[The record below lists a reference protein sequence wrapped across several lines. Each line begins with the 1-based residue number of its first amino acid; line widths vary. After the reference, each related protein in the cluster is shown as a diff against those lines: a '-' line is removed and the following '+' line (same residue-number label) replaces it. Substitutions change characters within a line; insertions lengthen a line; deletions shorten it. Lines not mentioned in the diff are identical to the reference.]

1 MEGRRE
7 REREETHDKAESEP
21 RIALDDVAGVVA
33 AVVAATHDALVAL
46 DFLAEGVLAAGEDEA
61 HGRERERKIYI
72 YSYTSSIVM
81 CIKYIWKD
89 VKEECPFVE
98 SSVM

>member
-1 MEGRRE
+1 MMRREE
-7 REREETHDKAESEP
+7 RERGGGGTHDKAESEP

-61 HGRERERKIYI
+61 HGRERKRKRKI
-72 YSYTSSIVM
+72 
-81 CIKYIWKD
+81 CI
-89 VKEECPFVE
+89 
-98 SSVM
+98 